1 MDYKIHFAP
10 LQGYTDAVYRE
21 AHHRIFGGVESY
33 YTPFVRLEKDGFRNK
48 ELRDVSPEHNRDI
61 PVIPQLIAATPDE
74 FRRIAAFFREQGYRQ
89 ADINM
94 GCPFPMQARLH
105 RGSGILPYKEE
116 AVALLDTLRKFP
128 EMSFSLKLRLGWE
141 RPDESLSL
149 LPHINALPFTHVTL
163 HPRIG
168 VQQYKGTVDM
178 DGFSRFY
185 EACTHPLIYNGD
197 LNTLEDI
204 HSVTDRYPGL
214 KGVMLGRGLLSHP
227 WLATEYLTGQT
238 LPEAEKRTKLATF
251 HQLLAE
257 QYTSRLEGGD
267 HQILAKLKTLW
278 EYLLPDAEKRL
289 RKKVLKS
296 NNLTAYYSAVKE
308 LLSL

>member
-1 MDYKIHFAP
+1 
-10 LQGYTDAVYRE
+10 
-21 AHHRIFGGVESY
+21 
-33 YTPFVRLEKDGFRNK
+33 
-48 ELRDVSPEHNRDI
+48 
-61 PVIPQLIAATPDE
+61 
-74 FRRIAAFFREQGYRQ
+74 
-89 ADINM
+89 
-94 GCPFPMQARLH
+94 
-105 RGSGILPYKEE
+105 
-116 AVALLDTLRKFP
+116 
-128 EMSFSLKLRLGWE
+128 
-141 RPDESLSL
+141 
-149 LPHINALPFTHVTL
+149 
-163 HPRIG
+163 
-168 VQQYKGTVDM
+168 M

-204 HSVTDRYPGL
+204 YSVTDRYPSL

-227 WLATEYLTGQT
+227 WLAAEYLTGQT
-238 LPEAEKRTKLATF
+238 LSEAEKRTKLATF

-289 RKKVLKS
+289 RKKVLKMQQPYC
-296 NNLTAYYSAVKE
+296 LYSAVKE